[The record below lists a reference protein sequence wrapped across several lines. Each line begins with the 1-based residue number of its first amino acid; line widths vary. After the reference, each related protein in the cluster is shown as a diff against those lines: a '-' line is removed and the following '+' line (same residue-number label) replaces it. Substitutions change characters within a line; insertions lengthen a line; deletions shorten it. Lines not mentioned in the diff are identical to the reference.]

1 MNFREK
7 SANVV
12 TGLEYHEQERE
23 PCAPFFSRLMDFN
36 FLLSPEI
43 VLSKVVSVVQ
53 ETILGDQHTSVLFLK
68 DLRRLYQERLK
79 HLGAD
84 EDMIKNVN
92 VERLKEQLFDEM
104 PGL

>member
-53 ETILGDQHTSVLFLK
+53 ETILGDQRTSVLFLK

-79 HLGAD
+79 HIGAD

>member
-53 ETILGDQHTSVLFLK
+53 ETILDDQRTSVLFLK

>member
-12 TGLEYHEQERE
+12 SGLEYHEQERE
-23 PCAPFFSRLMDFN
+23 PCAPFFSRLMDLN

-43 VLSKVVSVVQ
+43 VLSEVVSVVQ

-79 HLGAD
+79 YLGAD
-84 EDMIKNVN
+84 EDMIKNIN
-92 VERLKEQLFDEM
+92 VERLKEGLLEEI
-104 PGL
+104 PGV

>member
-12 TGLEYHEQERE
+12 SGLEYHEQERE
-23 PCAPFFSRLMDFN
+23 PCALFFSRLMEFN
-36 FLLSPEI
+36 FILSPEI
-43 VLSKVVSVVQ
+43 ALSEVVSVVQ

-79 HLGAD
+79 YLGAD
-84 EDMIKNVN
+84 EDMIKNVD
-92 VERLKEQLFDEM
+92 VERVKKQLFDEI

>member
-53 ETILGDQHTSVLFLK
+53 ETILGDQRTSVLFLK

-79 HLGAD
+79 YLGAD
-84 EDMIKNVN
+84 EDMIKNVD
-92 VERLKEQLFDEM
+92 VERVKKQLFDEI

>member
-12 TGLEYHEQERE
+12 SGLENHEQERE

-36 FLLSPEI
+36 FILSPEI
-43 VLSKVVSVVQ
+43 ALSEVVSVVQ
-53 ETILGDQHTSVLFLK
+53 ETILGDQHTSALFLK

-79 HLGAD
+79 YLGAD
-84 EDMIKNVN
+84 EDMIKNVD
-92 VERLKEQLFDEM
+92 VERVKKQLFDEI